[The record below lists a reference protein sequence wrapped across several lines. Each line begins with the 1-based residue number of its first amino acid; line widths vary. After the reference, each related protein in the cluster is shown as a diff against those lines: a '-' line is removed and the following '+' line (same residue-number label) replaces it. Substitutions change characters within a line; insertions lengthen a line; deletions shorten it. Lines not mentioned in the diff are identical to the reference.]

1 MTLLQRTLVPPP
13 LELVALAVPP
23 ELVAVEVAVTEEPT
37 LPAPLALPPPV
48 TEVYVVTVD
57 VVPPVA
63 EALLVAVDWAM
74 ASPVNVSAS
83 RQQDTNSFE
92 IFIALTPR
100 DYRQLIGVMIL
111 YRRRLLINL
120 FHNNDQLLEPC
131 SMSKDNRVRTCGL
144 GCGT

>member
-48 TEVYVVTVD
+48 TEVYVVTVA

-92 IFIALTPR
+92 IFIALTP
-100 DYRQLIGVMIL
+100 
-111 YRRRLLINL
+111 
-120 FHNNDQLLEPC
+120 
-131 SMSKDNRVRTCGL
+131 
-144 GCGT
+144 